1 MGILEQLTTTT
12 GLVGGAVFCLDTKD
26 QVHKATTSF
35 VV

>member
-1 MGILEQLTTTT
+1 MG